1 MSIRHWNLSILITI
15 WLGLSA
21 TAMASDLSR
30 EERIAD
36 QIVDSIMDGEAVNL
50 SADGRDFVAIEM
62 PNDSEISRGAAIIL
76 HGRGLHPN
84 WEQVVKP
91 LRTLLPEHGWH
102 TLALQMPV
110 MEKKAKY
117 FDYVPIFPEAYPR
130 IEAAIDHLKAQG
142 FKHIVLIA
150 HSCGAHMA
158 MHWIDLNGDNDIAGY
173 VGIGM
178 GATDYKQ
185 KMVKPFPLD
194 KMKVPTLDL
203 YGEKDFPAV
212 LRMAPERWSKIQK
225 SGNTLSQQIQIN
237 GADHYFVDKGDE
249 LVEAVSGW
257 LNTTF

>member
-110 MEKKAKY
+110 MEK
-117 FDYVPIFPEAYPR
+117 
-130 IEAAIDHLKAQG
+130 
-142 FKHIVLIA
+142 
-150 HSCGAHMA
+150 
-158 MHWIDLNGDNDIAGY
+158 
-173 VGIGM
+173 
-178 GATDYKQ
+178 
-185 KMVKPFPLD
+185 
-194 KMKVPTLDL
+194 
-203 YGEKDFPAV
+203 
-212 LRMAPERWSKIQK
+212 
-225 SGNTLSQQIQIN
+225 
-237 GADHYFVDKGDE
+237 
-249 LVEAVSGW
+249 
-257 LNTTF
+257 